1 LEKKLHFIPQ
11 NDPQFHGFQS
21 TSLLAAGFFC
31 GFPHR
36 LVAEGKG
43 VRSTPGKA
51 KSVDPETWKN
61 LWKIMGFSWT
71 CWVFSWDSC
80 GDFIGIFMGC
90 NQIFMGWDL
99 NGILVDIVG
108 KMASYC
114 FSFGCCGFF

>member
-1 LEKKLHFIPQ
+1 
-11 NDPQFHGFQS
+11 
-21 TSLLAAGFFC
+21 
-31 GFPHR
+31 
-36 LVAEGKG
+36 
-43 VRSTPGKA
+43 
-51 KSVDPETWKN
+51 
-61 LWKIMGFSWT
+61 MGFSWT